1 MKVVIRLQ
9 KPREAQ
15 PSSVVGWWQ
24 LPIGRTSSG
33 LSGAPGL
40 LVPTGGHLSQATG
53 DSQLSAYQIL
63 DLMRSSADSEGAA
76 LPELVRTDAQTM
88 VLSQYVLP
96 YVETEEE
103 LAAQP
108 PPP

>member
-1 MKVVIRLQ
+1 MVGGG
-9 KPREAQ
+9 
-15 PSSVVGWWQ
+15 SSQ
-24 LPIGRTSSG
+24 SEEHLRAFP
-33 LSGAPGL
+33 GAPGL